1 MDGAGNFQMKRSL
14 VSNVSAAI
22 FLTML
27 VVLVVITFDHS
38 FAVADN
44 TKTHGNNANTNSQTN
59 GNNANTNSTKK
70 PGANCE
76 KLNAATQEFKDCI
89 KAQSQIQNNTKN
101 KKTQTT
107 TGN

>member
-1 MDGAGNFQMKRSL
+1 
-14 VSNVSAAI
+14 
-22 FLTML
+22 ML
-27 VVLVVITFDHS
+27 VGLAVVTFDCS

-44 TKTHGNNANTNSQTN
+44 TKANGNNANTKTQTN
-59 GNNANTNSTKK
+59 GNNANTNSAKK
-70 PGANCE
+70 PGANCD

-89 KAQSQIQNNTKN
+89 KAQSQIQNNTNN